1 MRVEDED
8 YGFTLIELMIVVA
21 IIGIL
26 ASIAVPQFAKYR
38 SNAFNSS
45 AVADLRNI
53 ATAEEAYYVNH
64 LTYVNLPAVAG
75 FSASLA
81 NLPGTRLSKNV
92 CAIVANAS
100 AVNYLLD
107 TENLQG
113 DAHYQTSQ
121 SGALIKTSKALNV
134 YTIPGC

>member
-1 MRVEDED
+1 MVQGDHR
-8 YGFTLIELMIVVA
+8 GFTLIELMIVVA

-45 AVADLRNI
+45 AISDLRNI
-53 ATAEEAYYVNH
+53 GTAEEAYYVGN

-81 NLPGTRLSKNV
+81 NLPGTRLSKNI
-92 CAIVANAS
+92 CAKVSNAS
-100 AVNYLLD
+100 AVDYVLE
-107 TENLQG
+107 TEHLQG
-113 DAHYQTSQ
+113 DEHYQSSQ
-121 SGALIKTSKALNV
+121 SGALTKTKKTLNS
-134 YTIPGC
+134 YSIPGC

>member
-1 MRVEDED
+1 MVQDGNR
-8 YGFTLIELMIVVA
+8 GFTLIELMIVVA

-45 AVADLRNI
+45 AISDLRNI
-53 ATAEEAYYVNH
+53 GTAEEAYYISH
-64 LTYVNLPAVAG
+64 FSYVNLPAVAG

-81 NLPGTRLSKNV
+81 NLPGTRLSKNT
-92 CAIVANAS
+92 CAKVSNANTVDFS
-100 AVNYLLD
+100 LQ

-113 DAHYQTSQ
+113 DAHYQSSQ
-121 SGALIKTSKALNV
+121 AGSVVKTSKAPSF
-134 YTIPGC
+134 YTIAGC

>member
-1 MRVEDED
+1 MIQGDHR
-8 YGFTLIELMIVVA
+8 GFTLIELMIVVA

-38 SNAFNSS
+38 SNSFNSS
-45 AVADLRNI
+45 AVSDLRNI
-53 ATAEEAYYVNH
+53 ETAEEAYYVEN

-81 NLPGTRLSKNV
+81 NLPGTRLSKNI
-92 CAIVANAS
+92 CAKVSNANA
-100 AVNYLLD
+100 VDYVLE
-107 TENLQG
+107 TEHLQG
-113 DAHYQTSQ
+113 DAHYQSSQ
-121 SGALIKTSKALNV
+121 SGALIKTRKALNS